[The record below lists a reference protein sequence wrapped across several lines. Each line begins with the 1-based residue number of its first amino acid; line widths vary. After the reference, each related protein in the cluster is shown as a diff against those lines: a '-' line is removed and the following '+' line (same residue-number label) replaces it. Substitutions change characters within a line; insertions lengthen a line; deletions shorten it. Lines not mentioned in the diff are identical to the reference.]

1 MGLWMFISLF
11 SRLWQCC
18 GDNNKSLSSLLS
30 MCWGPQE
37 ERESEAS
44 QSIGMDRKAV
54 PLRWWPWI
62 FLLSRLSQCLVTEC
76 LRCFTL
82 QRPTKIPF
90 DLSLQKPNAAFNQKT
105 ILKVLTWI
113 QMEEKTDC
121 FFMSNGERSELRSS
135 WKHLCEVFP
144 FRSVSFKTIHLLFL
158 KTFRCP
164 LMKAFISEVLP
175 LRSFAFKS
183 MFFLRTNFPST
194 VKKDYSCF
202 DNQLDFQQGWQNCS
216 RWYYWETFITFC

>member
-144 FRSVSFKTIHLLFL
+144 FRSVSFKTIHLLFFDNIKVSINESVHKWSL
-158 KTFRCP
+158 SSWVFRI
-164 LMKAFISEVLP
+164 LINV
-175 LRSFAFKS
+175 
-183 MFFLRTNFPST
+183 FPTYFRFS

-216 RWYYWETFITFC
+216 RWYYRETFITFC